1 MSSADQQGTWWT
13 ELWRK
18 NAPGAAAFEQRG
30 IRSQAFWFTEPN
42 TPRDCIL
49 VAERSMNAVKVAVY
63 ESGGEMPL
71 GDAFLEFDVPLRRP
85 LRLVPVSVPKPW
97 GQEIWHSGVEKRGTS
112 RVELLTPSGLSVQ
125 VPLPYVELA
134 LEIARP
140 EHQSALVLLKEL
152 DPFDVPYY
160 GELYTEIHL
169 QKSEIYLV
177 TALGPNCCPGGQG
190 FVKLG
195 VQPSS
200 SGASNSDTL
209 SKALLAVESV
219 RKKVD
224 ALLAAGGFDF
234 AAQVASGANGLKSLH
249 EAKLRLVPSELRE
262 QEKQAYS
269 AASGLFLLHE
279 IRVGDIVRVPTHMPH
294 ALQPGV
300 RVIEFQTPHYE
311 RMILSSNQ
319 KVMTQEAWD
328 VDSGIRLIAE
338 GNGGDIA
345 EAAITRADSQNAEHV
360 TRIVAFDGLDVLEI
374 RLRSSELDSASQSIR
389 ITGPQQ
395 RTPFVLQVLEGNV
408 TIEVGDCTSACAA
421 GGSYLLTTQVFLLRV
436 EPLAGSAARV
446 LVASSVT
453 LNAPLRFCSLSATMS
468 L

>member
-1 MSSADQQGTWWT
+1 MSSADQQGSWWT

-18 NAPGAAAFEQRG
+18 DAPGATAYEQRG
-30 IRSQAFWFTEPN
+30 IRSQAFWFTEPDA
-42 TPRDCIL
+42 PRECIL
-49 VAERSMNAVKVAVY
+49 VAEHSMNAVRVAVY
-63 ESGGEMPL
+63 ESNGEIPL

-112 RVELLTPSGLSVQ
+112 RVELLTPGGLSVQ

-134 LEIARP
+134 LEIAQP
-140 EHQSALVLLKEL
+140 ERRSALVLLKEL

-177 TALGPNCCPGGQG
+177 TALGPNCCPGGRG

-195 VQPSS
+195 TQ
-200 SGASNSDTL
+200 ASPGNATSLETL
-209 SKALLAVESV
+209 SSTLRAFESV
-219 RKKVD
+219 RKQVD
-224 ALLAAGGFDF
+224 AQLAAGGFDF
-234 AAQVASGANGLKSLH
+234 AAQVASGAIGPKSLH
-249 EAKLRLVPSELRE
+249 DAKLRLVPAELLE

-269 AASGLFLLHE
+269 AVSRLFRLHE
-279 IRVGDIVRVPTHMPH
+279 IGVGDIVRVPTHLPH

-328 VDSGIRLIAE
+328 IDSGIPLIAADD
-338 GNGGDIA
+338 GGAAD
-345 EAAITRADSQNAEHV
+345 AAITKADSQTGEHV
-360 TRIVAFDGLDVLEI
+360 ARIVAFDGLDVLEI
-374 RLRSSELDSASQSIR
+374 RLAHRLESTALAAASQTIC
-389 ITGPQQ
+389 IIGPQQ
-395 RTPFVLQVLEGNV
+395 RTPFVLQVLEGSV
-408 TIEVGDCTSACAA
+408 TIEVGDCVSACVA
-421 GGSYLLTTQVFLLRV
+421 GGSYLLTTQSFVLSV
-436 EPLAGSAARV
+436 EPVAGTAAKV
-446 LVASSVT
+446 LVASSV
-453 LNAPLRFCSLSATMS
+453 PLSTPLQFE
-468 L
+468 